1 MAHRGGT
8 RQVKGFHQAIKDLR
22 RDLEDGGLA
31 WAHATESAG
40 KYLQTIV
47 STVLELELELSPQ
60 VLALNI

>member
-22 RDLEDGGLA
+22 RDLEDGGLP
-31 WAHATESAG
+31 WAHTTESAG

-47 STVLELELELSPQ
+47 STVHTRMR
-60 VLALNI
+60 A